1 MFSTLRYTAD
11 SSKEA
16 VCIEQASNPP
26 GQSHGQQ
33 HSACNHCRAKKLKCI
48 GENNSSGDRKKTGS
62 CDRCRSKG
70 IECVFPE
77 PSPAKGSKRRRSSQ
91 SSKDTQKSRGTSYSS
106 STSVSTT
113 ASTPPPM
120 EKPRAMTIKTNPNDV
135 KSLSGSVPMDGVVNF
150 DLGANNEFMDLLD
163 MVNPDAG
170 TDENRPQFDFSS
182 LGSLPDEFLGFD
194 FDSDSA
200 DKWPALTTA
209 GDGSYDF
216 YSRQR
221 DTGEFMANSACVVN
235 PTVSN
240 NKDDIAMLSSTVSPM
255 HLSSPDSPIRM
266 QQLLTD
272 PIPSFR
278 PTAAPINSPAST
290 TSATTPTTTPTT
302 TKSKLSSA
310 FPGSIVAQR
319 NREAANNMIRHTSS
333 HSTASSCRCMST
345 ALDILEV
352 LEIKN
357 SKISLEAIDGIL
369 SFKKRALNQ
378 CNVMLECQGCN
389 SHSQFMMLLVV
400 ICDKMVASFER
411 LSLSCR
417 EVHQQMHIDPST
429 LGNQQS
435 QCPIQGTTNNNTKKS
450 TEGFTIVDGKPL
462 FVGEY
467 EVDLDEERCY
477 LVRQLVMLQL
487 RNLATFELRLKGI
500 ANGWSWD
507 AHKTMLATID
517 KRLQDT
523 AANIRRLDAG
533 SSATTRMVMA

>member
-11 SSKEA
+11 STKEA
-16 VCIEQASNPP
+16 ICIEQASNPP

-48 GENNSSGDRKKTGS
+48 GENNSSGDRKKNGT

-91 SSKDTQKSRGTSYSS
+91 SSKETQKSRGTSYSS
-106 STSVSTT
+106 SGSVSTA

-120 EKPRAMTIKTNPNDV
+120 DKTGALTIKSNPVDL
-135 KSLSGSVPMDGVVNF
+135 SAASGSVPMDLNF

-163 MVNPDAG
+163 MAHPELG
-170 TDENRPQFDFSS
+170 TDENRAQYDFSS
-182 LGSLPDEFLGFD
+182 LKPLPDDFLGFD
-194 FDSDSA
+194 FDSDAA
-200 DKWPALTTA
+200 DRWPTLTT
-209 GDGSYDF
+209 DVDSSYDF
-216 YSRQR
+216 LNN
-221 DTGEFMANSACVVN
+221 NS
-235 PTVSN
+235 
-240 NKDDIAMLSSTVSPM
+240 DDISMLTSTVSPM
-255 HLSSPDSPIRM
+255 HLSSPDSPIPM
-266 QQLLTD
+266 QQLLAD
-272 PIPSFR
+272 PMAPFR
-278 PTAAPINSPAST
+278 PNAAPINSPAST
-290 TSATTPTTTPTT
+290 TTSATTPTSSAPTT
-302 TKSKLSSA
+302 TKSKLSASSA

-319 NREAANNMIRHTSS
+319 NRESANVIHHTASGV
-333 HSTASSCRCMST
+333 SSCRCMST

-357 SKISLEAIDGIL
+357 SKMSYEAIDGIL

-417 EVHQQMHIDPST
+417 EVHQQIAEVGDM
-429 LGNQQS
+429 
-435 QCPIQGTTNNNTKKS
+435 KKA
-450 TEGFTIVDGKPL
+450 EGFTIVDGKSL

-533 SSATTRMVMA
+533 SSATTRMIMT

>member
-11 SSKEA
+11 STKEA

-62 CDRCRSKG
+62 CVRCRSKG
-70 IECVFPE
+70 IECIFPE
-77 PSPAKGSKRRRSSQ
+77 PSPAKGSKRRKSSQ

-106 STSVSTT
+106 STLVSTT

-120 EKPRAMTIKTNPNDV
+120 DKPGAMTIKTNPIDL
-135 KSLSGSVPMDGVVNF
+135 KSASGSVPMDGLVNF

-163 MVNPDAG
+163 TVNPATSPGDSNA
-170 TDENRPQFDFSS
+170 QFDFSS
-182 LGSLPDEFLGFD
+182 LRPLPDDFLGFD
-194 FDSDSA
+194 FHSDA
-200 DKWPALTTA
+200 ARKWPTLTT
-209 GDGSYDF
+209 DMDSSYDF
-216 YSRQR
+216 LNNNR
-221 DTGEFMANSACVVN
+221 DE
-235 PTVSN
+235 
-240 NKDDIAMLSSTVSPM
+240 IAMLSSTVSPM
-255 HLSSPDSPIRM
+255 HLSSPDSPARM
-266 QQLLTD
+266 RQLLTD
-272 PIPSFR
+272 PIPPFR
-278 PTAAPINSPAST
+278 PTAAPINSLAST
-290 TSATTPTTTPTT
+290 TSATIPIMTTPTASKGKLPVST
-302 TKSKLSSA
+302 TFPSSM
-310 FPGSIVAQR
+310 VAQR
-319 NREAANNMIRHTSS
+319 NCESANMIRHTRSG
-333 HSTASSCRCMST
+333 AGSCWCMSI

-357 SKISLEAIDGIL
+357 SKMSLEAIDGIL

-411 LSLSCR
+411 MSLSCR
-417 EVHQQMHIDPST
+417 EVHQQITKMGDVKKAEGLST
-429 LGNQQS
+429 G
-435 QCPIQGTTNNNTKKS
+435 
-450 TEGFTIVDGKPL
+450 DGKSF

-467 EVDLDEERCY
+467 ELDLDEERCY
-477 LVRQLVMLQL
+477 LVRQLIMLQL

-507 AHKTMLATID
+507 AHKTMLTTID

-523 AANIRRLDAG
+523 AANIRRLETG
-533 SSATTRMVMA
+533 SSASTRMVMA

>member
-1 MFSTLRYTAD
+1 MD
-11 SSKEA
+11 SFRIHLTQEKEK
-16 VCIEQASNPP
+16 EKETPEHP
-26 GQSHGQQ
+26 
-33 HSACNHCRAKKLKCI
+33 LKCI

-106 STSVSTT
+106 STSVSTA
-113 ASTPPPM
+113 ASTPPPLDKAGGALSVKTGLN
-120 EKPRAMTIKTNPNDV
+120 EIKQA
-135 KSLSGSVPMDGVVNF
+135 SGSVPMDGVVNF
-150 DLGANNEFMDLLD
+150 DLGNVNNEFMDLLD
-163 MVNPDAG
+163 MVNPDTG
-170 TDENRPQFDFSS
+170 PDENRHHQFDFAS
-182 LGSLPDEFLGFD
+182 LGSLPDDFLGFD

-200 DKWPALTTA
+200 DKWPTLTT
-209 GDGSYDF
+209 GVDSSCDF
-216 YSRQR
+216 L
-221 DTGEFMANSACVVN
+221 
-235 PTVSN
+235 SN
-240 NKDDIAMLSSTVSPM
+240 NKDDISMLSSTVSPM
-255 HLSSPDSPIRM
+255 HLSSPDSPVRM
-266 QQLLTD
+266 QHLLTD

-290 TSATTPTTTPTT
+290 TSATTPTTTTPTT
-302 TKSKLSSA
+302 TKSKLSSVSSA

-319 NREAANNMIRHTSS
+319 NRESANMIRHT
-333 HSTASSCRCMST
+333 ASGSANSCRCMST

-357 SKISLEAIDGIL
+357 SKMSLEAIDGIL

-417 EVHQQMHIDPST
+417 EVHQQIHEIGD
-429 LGNQQS
+429 
-435 QCPIQGTTNNNTKKS
+435 IKK
-450 TEGFTIVDGKPL
+450 TEGFTIVDGKSL

-533 SSATTRMVMA
+533 SSATTKMVMA

>member
-11 SSKEA
+11 STKEA

-33 HSACNHCRAKKLKCI
+33 HSACNHCRAKKLRCV
-48 GENNSSGDRKKTGS
+48 GENNSNGDRKKTGT

-106 STSVSTT
+106 STSVSTA

-120 EKPRAMTIKTNPNDV
+120 DMPGAMTINT
-135 KSLSGSVPMDGVVNF
+135 SLSDIKPGAGSVPMEGLVNF
-150 DLGANNEFMDLLD
+150 DLGGHNEFMDLLD
-163 MVNPDAG
+163 MVNSDAG
-170 TDENRPQFDFSS
+170 TDENRSHFDFSS
-182 LGSLPDEFLGFD
+182 LGPLPDEFLGFD
-194 FDSDSA
+194 FDSDAA
-200 DKWPALTTA
+200 DKWPTLTT
-209 GDGSYDF
+209 GVDSSYDF
-216 YSRQR
+216 L
-221 DTGEFMANSACVVN
+221 
-235 PTVSN
+235 N
-240 NKDDIAMLSSTVSPM
+240 NNRDDIAMLSSTVSPM
-255 HLSSPDSPIRM
+255 HLSSPDSPVRM

-290 TSATTPTTTPTT
+290 TSATTPTTTTPTT
-302 TKSKLSSA
+302 TKSKLSSVSAA

-319 NREAANNMIRHTSS
+319 NREAANNMVRQTPSG
-333 HSTASSCRCMST
+333 ASSCRCMST

-357 SKISLEAIDGIL
+357 SKLSLEAIDGIL

-411 LSLSCR
+411 LSLTCR
-417 EVHQQMHIDPST
+417 EVHQQITEVGD
-429 LGNQQS
+429 
-435 QCPIQGTTNNNTKKS
+435 TKKA
-450 TEGFTIVDGKPL
+450 EGFTIVDGKSL

-533 SSATTRMVMA
+533 SSASCPRMVMT

>member
-11 SSKEA
+11 STKEA

-48 GENNSSGDRKKTGS
+48 GENNSSGERKKTGS

-91 SSKDTQKSRGTSYSS
+91 SSKDTQKSRGTSSSS
-106 STSVSTT
+106 STSASTA

-120 EKPRAMTIKTNPNDV
+120 DKPGAMTIKTNPIDL
-135 KSLSGSVPMDGVVNF
+135 KSASGSVPMDVDGLVNF
-150 DLGANNEFMDLLD
+150 DLGANEFMDLLD
-163 MVNPDAG
+163 TVNPDTGPGDSNAH
-170 TDENRPQFDFSS
+170 FDFSS
-182 LGSLPDEFLGFD
+182 LRPLPDDFLGFD
-194 FDSDSA
+194 FDSDAAS
-200 DKWPALTTA
+200 KWPALTT
-209 GDGSYDF
+209 DLDSSFDF
-216 YSRQR
+216 HS
-221 DTGEFMANSACVVN
+221 
-235 PTVSN
+235 PT
-240 NKDDIAMLSSTVSPM
+240 
-255 HLSSPDSPIRM
+255 RM

-272 PIPSFR
+272 PIPPFR
-278 PTAAPINSPAST
+278 PTAAPINSPASA
-290 TSATTPTTTPTT
+290 TSATTPTTTTPAAA
-302 TKSKLSSA
+302 KSKLSVSSA

-319 NREAANNMIRHTSS
+319 NRESTNMIRHT
-333 HSTASSCRCMST
+333 HSGASSCRCMST

-357 SKISLEAIDGIL
+357 SKMSLEAIDGIL

-417 EVHQQMHIDPST
+417 EVHQQITQVGDV
-429 LGNQQS
+429 
-435 QCPIQGTTNNNTKKS
+435 KKA
-450 TEGFTIVDGKPL
+450 EGLSIVDGKSL

-523 AANIRRLDAG
+523 AANISRLDTG
-533 SSATTRMVMA
+533 SSASTKTVMA